1 MFVRPG
7 MSDTLSADVSSP
19 QSEIEGD
26 VTARSEFTA
35 EERNLLVRLPR
46 WVVGAASTVHD
57 DGATRN
63 QQKLDNGLL
72 AVANG
77 RTMDNPLVAELAAT
91 AVKVYDDDPKASGV
105 DPTTPEGRELV
116 IGYAQTAMTILR
128 TKAEDADA
136 VAYRRWLLDITD
148 FVITDVRHERIGFG
162 GVHVHP
168 DEKQFRDRLSQ
179 VTRAALTS

>member
-1 MFVRPG
+1 
-7 MSDTLSADVSSP
+7 
-19 QSEIEGD
+19 
-26 VTARSEFTA
+26 VTARSELTA

-46 WVVGAASTVHD
+46 WLVGAAGTVHD
-57 DGATRN
+57 DGAARN
-63 QQKLDNGLL
+63 QQKIDNGLL

-77 RTMDNPLVAELAAT
+77 RTNDNPVVADLAVE
-91 AVKVYDDDPKASGV
+91 AVKVHDDDPKAAGG
-105 DPTTPEGRELV
+105 DPTTPEGRDLV
-116 IGYAQTAMTILR
+116 VGYAQTAITILR

-136 VAYRRWLLDITD
+136 LAYRRWLLDITD

-179 VTRAALTS
+179 VTRAALTA

>member
-1 MFVRPG
+1 M
-7 MSDTLSADVSSP
+7 
-19 QSEIEGD
+19 
-26 VTARSEFTA
+26 TARSEFTP

-46 WVVGAASTVHD
+46 WVVGAASAVHD
-57 DGATRN
+57 DGAARN
-63 QQKLDNGLL
+63 QQKIDNGLL

-77 RTMDNPLVAELAAT
+77 RINDNPVVADLAVE
-91 AVKVYDDDPKASGV
+91 AVKVYDDDPKAAGV
-105 DPTTPEGRELV
+105 DPTTPEGRDLV
-116 IGYAQTAMTILR
+116 VGYAQTAITILR

-136 VAYRRWLLDITD
+136 LAYRRWLLDITD

-179 VTRAALTS
+179 VTRAALTA